1 MALTVQTN
9 VSSLNAQRNLT
20 GTMNTMQTALSR
32 LSSGYR
38 ITKASDDAAGLAISE
53 SLRAQIR
60 SMAQGQRN
68 AYDGISVIQ
77 TAEGSLNEISNILI
91 RMRELSMQSAS
102 DGVGTTERSY
112 LQVELTALRSEIDR
126 IANGTE
132 FNGRKLID
140 GSLSLDTAKLTF
152 QVGIRNTSTND
163 RMAITVAS
171 AKTADLKVNASNLSV
186 TTKEGAQAAL
196 SKLDTALSSV
206 SSIRARLG
214 AYENRLSSTIA
225 NLAIAQENV
234 SAANSRIRD
243 MDAAQETSN
252 LTKAQILLQA
262 GVSVLAQANAVPQVA
277 LNLIR

>member
-1 MALTVQTN
+1 MAITVQTN

-20 GTMNTMQTALSR
+20 GTMNSMQTALSR

-60 SMAQGQRN
+60 SMAQAQRN

-91 RMRELSMQSAS
+91 RMRELGMQSAS

-112 LQVELTALRSEIDR
+112 MQVELGALRSEINR
-126 IANGTE
+126 ISAGTE
-132 FNGRKLID
+132 FNGLKLID
-140 GSLSLDTAKLTF
+140 GSLSSTGLTF
-152 QVGIRNTSTND
+152 QVGIRNVSSND
-163 RMAITVAS
+163 RIGITISSAQAS
-171 AKTADLKVNASNLSV
+171 ALQVNSTVIS
-186 TTKEGAQAAL
+186 TKSAAQNAL
-196 SKLDTALSSV
+196 SSLDTALRSV
-206 SSIRARLG
+206 SSIRASLG
-214 AYENRLSSTIA
+214 AYENRLTSTIS
-225 NLAIAQENV
+225 NLGIAQENL

-277 LNLIR
+277 LSLIR

>member
-9 VSSLNAQRNLT
+9 VSSLNAQRNLNA
-20 GTMNTMQTALSR
+20 TMASMQTALSR

-53 SLRAQIR
+53 SLRGQIR
-60 SMAQGQRN
+60 SLAQAQRN

-102 DGVGTTERSY
+102 DGVGSSERSY
-112 LQVELTALRSEIDR
+112 MQVELTALQSEIDR
-126 IANGTE
+126 IANATE
-132 FNGRKLID
+132 FNGKKLLN
-140 GSLSLDTAKLTF
+140 GAVASTELTF
-152 QVGIRNTSTND
+152 QIGIRNVASND
-163 RMAITVAS
+163 RIGITISS
-171 AKTADLKVNASNLSV
+171 AKGSALGVAFSSVSISVKSTAQN
-186 TTKEGAQAAL
+186 AL
-196 SKLDTALSSV
+196 SKIDTALKSV

-214 AYENRLSSTIA
+214 AYENRLSTTVA
-225 NLAIAQENV
+225 NLAIAGENL

-252 LTKAQILLQA
+252 LTKAQILMQA
-262 GVSVLAQANAVPQVA
+262 GVSVLAQANSVPQVA
-277 LNLIR
+277 LSLIR

>member
-1 MALTVQTN
+1 MAITVQTN

-20 GTMNTMQTALSR
+20 GTMNSMQTALSR

-60 SMAQGQRN
+60 SMAQAQRN

-91 RMRELSMQSAS
+91 RMRELGMQSAS

-112 LQVELTALRSEIDR
+112 MQVELGALRSEINR
-126 IANGTE
+126 ISAGTE
-132 FNGRKLID
+132 FNGLKLID
-140 GSLSLDTAKLTF
+140 GSLSSNGLTF
-152 QVGIRNTSTND
+152 QVGIRNVSSND
-163 RMAITVAS
+163 RIGITISSAQAS
-171 AKTADLKVNASNLSV
+171 ALQVDGSDLSISTKVA
-186 TTKEGAQAAL
+186 AQFAL
-196 SKLDTALSSV
+196 SSLDTALRSV
-206 SSIRARLG
+206 SSIRASLG
-214 AYENRLSSTIA
+214 AYENRLTSTIS
-225 NLAIAQENV
+225 NLGIAQENL

-252 LTKAQILLQA
+252 LTRAQILLQA

-277 LNLIR
+277 LSLIR

>member
-1 MALTVQTN
+1 MAITVQTN

-20 GTMNTMQTALSR
+20 GTMNSMQTALSR

-60 SMAQGQRN
+60 SMAQAQRN

-91 RMRELSMQSAS
+91 RMRELGMQSAS

-112 LQVELTALRSEIDR
+112 MQVELGALRSEINR
-126 IANGTE
+126 ISAGTE
-132 FNGRKLID
+132 FNGLKLID
-140 GSLSLDTAKLTF
+140 GSLSSTGLTF
-152 QVGIRNTSTND
+152 QVGIRNVSSND
-163 RMAITVAS
+163 RIGITISSAQAS
-171 AKTADLKVNASNLSV
+171 ALQVDGSDLSISTKVA
-186 TTKEGAQAAL
+186 AQFAL
-196 SKLDTALSSV
+196 SSLDTALRSV
-206 SSIRARLG
+206 SSIRASLG
-214 AYENRLSSTIA
+214 AYENRLTSTIS
-225 NLAIAQENV
+225 NLGIAQENL

-277 LNLIR
+277 LSLIR